1 MADTPKQDR
10 NLGLP
15 REQIGKRFVTAYD
28 PRLAIAIV
36 EQLAEGKLLKEICT
50 EENGMPHKTTF
61 MKWVSRE
68 PELAQAYMAAREL
81 SAMSMEE
88 EAIDVSR
95 NLLNNPGTAQR
106 VSAANT
112 LINQLRWSAARRD
125 PKQFGDR
132 ASTQITVPIHIT
144 TSLDMGGGGGSI
156 AELPDIYTIDVTPE
170 KTEGIKRVKNQG
182 GKGIPSTKKRQLTP
196 PNPDYDPFKKAMK
209 EVEDANSV

>member
-1 MADTPKQDR
+1 MADTPAQDR
-10 NLGLP
+10 RLKLP
-15 REQIGKRFVTAYD
+15 REEIGGRFLTAYD
-28 PRLAIAIV
+28 PKIAVAII
-36 EQLAEGKLLKEICT
+36 EKLAEGQLLRDICT
-50 EENGMPHKTTF
+50 EENGMPHRTTF

-95 NLLNNPGTAQR
+95 KLLVDPGTAQR

-112 LINQLRWSAARRD
+112 LINQLRWSASRRD

-132 ASTQITVPIHIT
+132 AQTQITVPIHIT
-144 TSLDMGGGGGSI
+144 TSLDMGPGGGSI

-170 KTEGIKRVKNQG
+170 PA
-182 GKGIPSTKKRQLTP
+182 KGITQEKPGHGNWGPRKKVLTP
-196 PNPDYDPFKKAMK
+196 RNPDYDPFKKAMEETSGK
-209 EVEDANSV
+209 PV